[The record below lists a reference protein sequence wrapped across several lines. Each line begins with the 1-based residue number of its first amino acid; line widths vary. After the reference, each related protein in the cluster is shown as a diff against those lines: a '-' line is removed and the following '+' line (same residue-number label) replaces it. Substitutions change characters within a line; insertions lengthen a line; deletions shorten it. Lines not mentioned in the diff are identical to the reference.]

1 MLYYVKY
8 NGDYLI
14 FSEIAKDIISVRLS
28 EDELNDLMQRR
39 CWGEQKDSVTNLS
52 DVKVARSVSEL
63 TPEDYIT
70 LDEVVEL
77 MRSAHPE
84 EMVTESLLESGVIP
98 GDVRQAIKRYNLA
111 AVGKR

>member
-1 MLYYVKY
+1 MYYVKY

-39 CWGEQKDSVTNLS
+39 CWDEQKDSVTNLS

-70 LDEVVEL
+70 LDEAVGL
-77 MRSAHPE
+77 MRTEYSE
-84 EMVTESLLESGVIP
+84 DVVSESLLESGVCP